1 MKRSQLDI
9 VEHNPALAGKRFTL
23 RHQPAI
29 LILAFYAEYPFL
41 FSFFA
46 FNKSDRPTDR
56 YCQKDDYFVF
66 YSFHTVL
73 FDGEAYSLSRQLMLA
88 KSCTKLE
95 KMSTLFVVFFP
106 DAHPLL
112 ICSILLT
119 ITSRTSLVTYEKRAC
134 SDVDISPFGGA
145 PLGKF
150 GSHWEYLALHEGG
163 NH

>member
-1 MKRSQLDI
+1 MTPPLRAKDLRSAISLRFSYLLFTRNT
-9 VEHNPALAGKRFTL
+9 HFCLASS
-23 RHQPAI
+23 P
-29 LILAFYAEYPFL
+29 LISPIAP
-41 FSFFA
+41 
-46 FNKSDRPTDR
+46 PTDTAR
-56 YCQKDDYFVF
+56 KTTILFFTPFIPCF
-66 YSFHTVL
+66 

-150 GSHWEYLALHEGG
+150 GSHWDYLALHEGG